1 MVTSLHAPARTSALA
16 KSSNTR
22 RHAALLGL
30 TALMV
35 GGLMLSGCNTT
46 AGAGQDVKAT
56 GAAITRGADTVKD
69 KM

>member
-1 MVTSLHAPARTSALA
+1 MITSLHASARASVLA
-16 KSSNTR
+16 KPSNTR

-56 GAAITRGADTVKD
+56 GSAITRGADTVKD